1 MTTPLEYHFDWAVL
15 WQFRHELL
23 AAYLTTLALSA
34 AGLGGALLLGVPMG
48 ALATSKRRWL
58 CGLAATYVEAAR
70 DVPLLIHMYFWYLGL
85 SMLRLPSF
93 LCAVL
98 ALSVYCGAF
107 IAEVVRS
114 GLQSVPAGQYDAG
127 IALGLRPARVFRF
140 ITLPQ
145 AMAFVAPS
153 LASVFSQLIKD
164 SSLASVIS
172 VAELT
177 FTAGAIEGATFRTF
191 EAYIGITVFYLI
203 TVTLV
208 TRGAIALFGVTV
220 TVSAC
225 EPAAP

>member
-1 MTTPLEYHFDWAVL
+1 MSTPLYYHFDWEVL
-15 WQFRHELL
+15 WRFRHELL

-34 AGLGGALLLGVPMG
+34 AGLGGALVLGVPIG
-48 ALATSKRRWL
+48 VLATGRRRWPRAI
-58 CGLAATYVEAAR
+58 AAVYVEAAR

-98 ALSVYCGAF
+98 ALSMYCGAF

-114 GLQSVPAGQYDAG
+114 GLQSVPVGQYDAG
-127 IALGLRPARVFRF
+127 VALGMKPARVFRL

-164 SSLASVIS
+164 SSLSSVIS

-191 EAYIGITVFYLI
+191 EAYIGITAFYLM

-208 TRGAIALFGVTV
+208 TRSAIAVFGGRAY
-220 TVSAC
+220 SADLT
-225 EPAAP
+225 